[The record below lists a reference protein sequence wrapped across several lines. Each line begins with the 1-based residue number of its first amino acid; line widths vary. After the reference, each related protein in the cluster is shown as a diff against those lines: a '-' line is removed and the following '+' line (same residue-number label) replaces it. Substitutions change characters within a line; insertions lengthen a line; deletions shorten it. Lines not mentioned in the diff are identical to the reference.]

1 MEMIFH
7 DRIMDADAIVIGAGA
22 AGLAAARSLARLS
35 LRVIVVEARDRVG
48 GRVWWRNMTQAK
60 APVELGAEFIHG
72 PAEHTMVLLR
82 EAGLTA
88 VATGG
93 EGWTCS
99 KNGEL
104 RRDDKNFALASR
116 ALKAAHS
123 LAKDESAEQFLRRLE
138 KNEATRQM
146 AEAARAFVEGFEA
159 ADPAIASAR
168 AIADELR
175 SGVDSTSARP
185 VGGYRLMFEHLHKM
199 CVAAGAQIFL
209 STVVQR
215 ISWKPGAVEVDVRN
229 ARGES
234 QTIRAR
240 AAIVTLPVGVLRH
253 SGDET
258 EVTFS
263 PELPSVKRE
272 ALRNIE
278 MGQVVKVT
286 LFFRTPFWER
296 IHEGRYRNGAFF
308 RCQGHPFTGYW
319 TQFPERNDLIVAW
332 AGGPKAIAL
341 RDARQTEVIERAM
354 NGFGALLNEPTL
366 VRKEFEGGAMHDWD
380 HDPFARG
387 AYSYLVVGG
396 QSARGELAAPLDHTL
411 FFAGEATSTD
421 DQGGTVNGALET
433 GERAAR
439 EVAMSLGTPA
449 T

>member
-1 MEMIFH
+1 
-7 DRIMDADAIVIGAGA
+7 
-22 AGLAAARSLARLS
+22 
-35 LRVIVVEARDRVG
+35 
-48 GRVWWRNMTQAK
+48 MT
-60 APVELGAEFIHG
+60 F
-72 PAEHTMVLLR
+72 
-82 EAGLTA
+82 
-88 VATGG
+88 
-93 EGWTCS
+93 
-99 KNGEL
+99 N
-104 RRDDKNFALASR
+104 
-116 ALKAAHS
+116 
-123 LAKDESAEQFLRRLE
+123 
-138 KNEATRQM
+138 
-146 AEAARAFVEGFEA
+146 
-159 ADPAIASAR
+159 
-168 AIADELR
+168 
-175 SGVDSTSARP
+175 
-185 VGGYRLMFEHLHKM
+185 
-199 CVAAGAQIFL
+199 
-209 STVVQR
+209 
-215 ISWKPGAVEVDVRN
+215 
-229 ARGES
+229 
-234 QTIRAR
+234 
-240 AAIVTLPVGVLRH
+240 
-253 SGDET
+253 
-258 EVTFS
+258 

-396 QSARGELAAPLDHTL
+396 QSARGALAAPLDQTL

-439 EVAMSLGTPA
+439 EVAMSLGIPA